1 MKDNVHQVINR
12 NEKLDETENLA
23 TSLGR
28 SIYRKTYDP
37 SKKTVA
43 RKLRFCL
50 NLEQGASMFET
61 TTKKV
66 EKKYYWENMKY
77 RKQFNSGH
85 SIAIDLPK
93 ISTSRNFA
101 FSETTLYKSCQS
113 ILIGLTVLF
122 VIYLVIG

>member
-77 RKQFNSGH
+77 RKQFNSDQ

-93 ISTSRNFA
+93 ISTSRKVA
-101 FSETTLYKSCQS
+101 FSETPLYKSCQS

>member
-37 SKKTVA
+37 SKK
-43 RKLRFCL
+43 RLFKKFDIFF

-66 EKKYYWENMKY
+66 EKKYYWENTKY
-77 RKQFNSGH
+77 RKQFNSGQ
-85 SIAIDLPK
+85 SISTDLPK
-93 ISTSRNFA
+93 ISTSRKIA
-101 FSETTLYKSCQS
+101 FSETTLYKSCKS